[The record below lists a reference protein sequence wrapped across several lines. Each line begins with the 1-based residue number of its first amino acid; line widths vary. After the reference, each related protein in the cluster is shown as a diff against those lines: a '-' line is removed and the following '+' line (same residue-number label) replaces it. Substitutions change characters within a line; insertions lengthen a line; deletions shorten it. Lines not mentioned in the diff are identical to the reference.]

1 MEKSRKVRTKT
12 MLVYVAIL
20 SIVMLFAAFTSAYVV
35 SMGNGFWVD
44 IKMPRA
50 FYLSTITIV
59 ISSLT
64 MWWAIKSIKE
74 NNEKGFKTGLTI
86 TLLLGLTFAYFQFQ
100 GWNQLVLTG
109 NHVSGDIGNLKG
121 IYGEDYTFS
130 YQGHQLILENGNFY
144 FPNDAMKERP
154 LNVDLNKEFNAASGY
169 FYVITFLHLAHLVG
183 GLLYLMYVLSL
194 AYKNR
199 FNSDDYLKPKLVSI
213 YWHFLDILWI
223 YLFFFLLFIH

>member
-1 MEKSRKVRTKT
+1 MENSRKVRTKT
-12 MLVYVAIL
+12 MLIYVAIL

-50 FYLSTITIV
+50 FYLSTITII

-74 NNEKGFKTGLTI
+74 NNEKNFKIGLTI
-86 TLLLGLTFAYFQFQ
+86 TLILGLTFAYFQFQ
-100 GWNQLVLTG
+100 GWKELVFTG
-109 NHVSGDIGNLKG
+109 NYVSGDIGNLKG
-121 IYGEDYTFS
+121 VYGEDYTFS
-130 YQGHQLILENGNFY
+130 YQGHQLIFENGNFY
-144 FPNDAMKERP
+144 FPSDSMKERP

-169 FYVITFLHLAHLVG
+169 FYVITFLHLAHLAG
-183 GLLYLMYVLSL
+183 GLLYLLYVLTL

-199 FNSDDYLKPKLVSI
+199 FNADDYLKPKLVSI
-213 YWHFLDILWI
+213 YWHFLDILWV

>member
-1 MEKSRKVRTKT
+1 MENSRNVRTKT

-50 FYLSTITIV
+50 FYLSTITII

-64 MWWAIKSIKE
+64 MWWAIKSIKV
-74 NNEKGFKTGLTI
+74 NNEKGFKIGLTI
-86 TLLLGLTFAYFQFQ
+86 TLILGLTFAYFQFQ
-100 GWNQLVLTG
+100 GWKELVFTG
-109 NHVSGDIGNLKG
+109 NYVSGDIGNLKG
-121 IYGEDYTFS
+121 VYGEDYTFS
-130 YQGHQLILENGNFY
+130 YQGQQLILEDGNFY
-144 FPNDAMKERP
+144 FPSDSMKERP

-169 FYVITFLHLAHLVG
+169 FYVITFLHLTHLAG
-183 GLLYLMYVLSL
+183 GLLYLMYVLVL
-194 AYKNR
+194 AYKDR
-199 FNSDDYLKPKLVSI
+199 FNADDYLKPKLVSI

-223 YLFFFLLFIH
+223 YLFLFLLIIH